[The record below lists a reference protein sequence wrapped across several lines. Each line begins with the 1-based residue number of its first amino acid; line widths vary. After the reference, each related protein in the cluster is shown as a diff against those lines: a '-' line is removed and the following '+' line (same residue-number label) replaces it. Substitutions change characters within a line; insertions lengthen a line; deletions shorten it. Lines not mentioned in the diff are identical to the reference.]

1 MSKISAVFSDLKQAG
16 KKGLVPFITAG
27 DPEPGL
33 TVALMHA
40 LVRGGANVI
49 ELGVPFSDP
58 MADGP
63 VIQRSSEPRSRETRC
78 CHSNWREA
86 SSVGL
91 APALCSAVKKLCRA
105 PVIPVSLSD
114 SSLSVGL
121 T

>member
-49 ELGVPFSDP
+49 ELGRAIFRSDGGWSSDP
-58 MADGP
+58 ALLRKGAESGRYLASLLRDGEG
-63 VIQRSSEPRSRETRC
+63 ISGYR
-78 CHSNWREA
+78 
-86 SSVGL
+86 
-91 APALCSAVKKLCRA
+91 
-105 PVIPVSLSD
+105 
-114 SSLSVGL
+114 
-121 T
+121 